1 MKHFILSLISLIFLV
16 FDSIFA
22 QLFASE
28 LFGKGNI
35 LVPHFMMIFVFFLTI
50 FGSRRYGMIYG
61 AILGLAYDVVYT
73 EILGIF
79 MFLIPFL
86 AYLLAK
92 CMKVLQSNWLIV
104 IVVFT
109 VFIAIS
115 EMIVYEM
122 NVIMSFAKVT
132 FAEFAE
138 RRLWP
143 TLMLNLAFI
152 VVSYYPIQ
160 KLIRKVVT
168 KSEIES

>member
-1 MKHFILSLISLIFLV
+1 MKHFILSLIALIFFV

-35 LVPHFMMIFVFFLTI
+35 LVPHFMMVFIFFLTI

-61 AILGLAYDVVYT
+61 AVLGLAYDVVYT

-86 AYLLAK
+86 AYLMAK
-92 CMKVLQSNWLIV
+92 CMKVLQSNWLII
-104 IVVFT
+104 IVVST

-122 NVIMSFAKVT
+122 NVIMSFAALT

-143 TLMLNLAFI
+143 TALLNLVFI
-152 VVSYYPIQ
+152 IASYYPIQ
-160 KLIRKVVT
+160 KLIRKIVT
-168 KSEIES
+168 KSEMES